1 MSQPIHAK
9 EAAFEINGQRVPAT
23 QFYAVACDPRR
34 SVAVEACAGAG
45 KTWMLVSRILR
56 ALLDGAQPHNILAIT
71 FTKKAAGEMRERLMH
86 WLSDFAKASSAQRC
100 QELVMRGLS
109 DSEAQALQ
117 EPLGQLY
124 RQLLQSGRPVQIRTF
139 HSWFAALL
147 RSSPMQTLQ
156 EMGLPWPYELL
167 EDDTPAV
174 ALVWPRFYK
183 QLEKDNAA
191 HQDFVQLVM
200 QHGRSNVQKA
210 LEGALSKRIEFTLAE
225 REGAGVLERS
235 VPDAASWMR
244 SRGHLAFAELSQ
256 PLQRLLDP
264 SVKAQWLS
272 WAKSLGQEKNK
283 TPQSAARA
291 VIDAYGLLDRDPTS
305 LSEALAILR
314 KAFFVMSE
322 DRLNNNLNKFP
333 AALEAEPLLQALCE
347 AQAQHEAW
355 LYQQA
360 MTRLTRVLMACFS
373 DLKRERAWV
382 DMNDIELAALHLLSD
397 TEVGAWVQERLDA
410 SISHLLIDE
419 FQDTNPLQWHALS
432 AWLASYV
439 GAAQRPSVFIV
450 GDPKQS
456 IYRFRRAEPQVFKD
470 AQKVIQELG
479 GDLLS
484 CDHTRR
490 NAQAVI
496 EVLNQTFEQAQEN
509 QEFEGFR
516 AHTTDAQQRGEVGRL
531 PAVPRPQRHNEVA
544 WHWRDSLSTPRVL
557 AEETLRSLECQQAA
571 HFVAQQLAC
580 GLKPQDI
587 MVLARKR
594 DRLSA
599 MHLALR
605 ALGIPA
611 NLAEKKDL
619 AQAPEVQDLVAL
631 LDVLVSTPHNLSL
644 ARALKS
650 PLFGLTDEALM
661 LLAACSQG
669 KNWWSVLSNLE
680 QEIQSLRDSQA
691 DLINDE
697 LIKKLRQAFEQLQR
711 WQSHVQTLPPHDALS
726 CIYQE
731 GDVIARFVA
740 AAPPTLRDAVQAN
753 LQALLSASL
762 QVDGAR
768 FLTPYAFVRALKA
781 GGIQAPQRQSQ
792 DAVQLLTVH
801 GAKGL
806 EAPCV
811 LLLDTDAQPA
821 KSPTMGVL
829 IDWPGAQPA
838 PQSWVYVLSEKN
850 ACPSAKAL
858 VAREQAARAREE
870 LNSLYVAM
878 TRAKSC
884 LVLSCVVPHNASV
897 GTWWQRL
904 AVPDMPAPPEVT
916 MAKQSAAAPQVP
928 TLPVLT
934 RLPETGPAQL
944 ALDDEAAVSSR
955 MGQAMHRLLEWA
967 PLGALEVTAAQS
979 QQAAREFS
987 LTNQHMQEVNA
998 RAQAILNG
1006 QGAWAWDAQ
1015 QVVWHANEVPVV
1027 MEGQMHR
1034 IDRLVRM
1041 KNEVWWVIDYKSASD
1056 PQSHQDLQRQL
1067 RRYRDAVAQLHP
1079 GQDVRAAFFNAL
1091 GQVQELAEV
1100 DP

>member
-1 MSQPIHAK
+1 MNN
-9 EAAFEINGQRVPAT
+9 AAYEINGQRVPAA

-86 WLSDFAKASSAQRC
+86 WLSDFAKAQPEQRMH
-100 QELVMRGLS
+100 ELRMRGLS
-109 DSEAQALQ
+109 EQDAHNLQ

-147 RSSPMQTLQ
+147 RSAPMHTLQ
-156 EMGLPWPYELL
+156 ELGLPWPYELL
-167 EDDTPAV
+167 EDDAQAV

-183 QLEKDNAA
+183 QLEADTQA

-225 REGAGVLERS
+225 REGADVVARS
-235 VPDAASWMR
+235 VPDAASWMQG
-244 SRGHLAFAELSQ
+244 RGHAEFAGLAQ
-256 PLQRLLDP
+256 PLQRLLAP
-264 SVKAQWLS
+264 AVKAQWLA
-272 WAKSLGQEKNK
+272 WAQVLGQEKNK
-283 TPQSAARA
+283 TPQVAARA
-291 VIDAYGLLDRDPTS
+291 VIDAYALLDVDS
-305 LSEALAILR
+305 NALSEALAVLR
-314 KAFFVMSE
+314 KAFFVKDE
-322 DRLNNNLNKFP
+322 DRLNNNLNKF
-333 AALEAEPLLQALCE
+333 AAAQEAEPLLQTLCE

-360 MTRLTRVLMACFS
+360 MTRLTRLLIACFS

-432 AWLASYV
+432 AWLASYA
-439 GAAQRPSVFIV
+439 GASSRPSVFIV

-490 NAQAVI
+490 NAQVVI
-496 EVLNQTFEQAQEN
+496 EVLNQTFAQAQEAH
-509 QEFEGFR
+509 EFEGFR
-516 AHTTDAQQRGEVGRL
+516 AHTTDAKQLGVVGRL
-531 PAVPRPQRHNEVA
+531 PAVPRPQRNNEVA
-544 WHWRDSLSTPRVL
+544 QHWRDSLCTPREL

-571 HFVAQQLAC
+571 NFVAQQLAA
-580 GLKPQDI
+580 GLRPQDI

-650 PLFGLTDEALM
+650 PLFGMPDEALM
-661 LLAACSQG
+661 LIAACSQG
-669 KNWWSVLSNLE
+669 KSWWQVLSNLE
-680 QEIQSLRDSQA
+680 QEVQSLQGSQA
-691 DLINDE
+691 DLINTE
-697 LIKKLRQAFEQLQR
+697 LIDQLHQAFEQLQR
-711 WQSHVQTLPPHDALS
+711 WQGYLQSWPPHDALS
-726 CIYQE
+726 RIYEE
-731 GDVIARFVA
+731 GDVIARLVA
-740 AAPPTLRDAVQAN
+740 AAPVTLRDAVLVN
-753 LQALLSASL
+753 VQALLSASL

-768 FLTPYAFVRALKA
+768 FLTPYALVRALKA
-781 GGIQAPQRQSQ
+781 GGIPAPQRQRQ

-811 LLLDTDAQPA
+811 MLLDTDAQPA
-821 KSPTMGVL
+821 KAPTMGVL
-829 IDWPGAQPA
+829 IDWPGAQAAPA
-838 PQSWVYVLSEKN
+838 TLMFVPSEKS
-850 ACPSAKAL
+850 ACPSAQAL

-878 TRAKSC
+878 TRAKSS
-884 LVLSCVVPHNASV
+884 LVLSSVVPYNVSA

-904 AVPDMPAPPEVT
+904 AVPDMPAPADATAMTPT
-916 MAKQSAAAPQVP
+916 ATQPQVQA
-928 TLPVLT
+928 LPALT
-934 RLPETGPAQL
+934 RRPDVGPAL
-944 ALDDEAAVSSR
+944 PALDDEAAVSSR
-955 MGQAMHRLLEWA
+955 MGQAMHRVLEWA
-967 PLGALEVTAAQS
+967 PLGAMEVTEAQS
-979 QQAAREFS
+979 HQAGREFS
-987 LTNQHMQEVNA
+987 LSTDQMQEVNA
-998 RAQAILNG
+998 RARAILKG
-1006 QGAWAWDAQ
+1006 RGAWAWDAQ
-1015 QVVWHANEVPVV
+1015 QVRWHANEVPVV
-1027 MEGQMHR
+1027 IEGQMHR
-1034 IDRLVRM
+1034 IDRLVRL

-1067 RRYRDAVAQLHP
+1067 RRYRDAVALIHP

-1091 GQVQELAEV
+1091 GQVQELSEV
-1100 DP
+1100 VS